1 VQKGKKNVAKW
12 AGNQTWKAK
21 FCQVI
26 HKVDG
31 GVGRR
36 RGNTQIAKQTSR
48 NLVRERRD
56 RKTEEEDETKPK
68 ANHH

>member
-1 VQKGKKNVAKW
+1 M
-12 AGNQTWKAK
+12 
-21 FCQVI
+21 
-26 HKVDG
+26 
-31 GVGRR
+31 GRR